1 MIREYCRIPKEPTPE
16 YLRTPDTLI
25 KTIDFLLY
33 NFIDADIKEKDVK
46 KPIDGDKIRNLKYED
61 IWEYVNDR
69 LLQVRY
75 ELTQIGYTVPFSII
89 ILIF

>member
-46 KPIDGDKIRNLKYED
+46 KPLDGDKIRSLKYED
-61 IWEYVNDR
+61 IWEYINDR
-69 LLQVRY
+69 LL
-75 ELTQIGYTVPFSII
+75 
-89 ILIF
+89 